1 MLTSTLSGALPYKI
15 DVKGW
20 PLGAHTIRVSATD
33 VFGSTAEATFEYLGE
48 DFVRRRVFWEE
59 LLYIR
64 FIMGISPFHTLALGY
79 LESAVYRFNSCF
91 YGMIINRHKES
102 RLYLLCLLQSSPT
115 YYLPHI

>member
-20 PLGAHTIRVSATD
+20 PLGAHTIHVSATD

-91 YGMIINRHKES
+91 YSMII
-102 RLYLLCLLQSSPT
+102 
-115 YYLPHI
+115 